1 MIRWLTGAALLALP
15 AAAMAQPPLQE
26 GAVEEQIIFWHVRRP
41 AQEIVVT
48 GSGSLTPSNGD
59 AAQSI
64 AVLQNVERG
73 LGARIENRLRDEA
86 GIVQFRRSDGRSAHP
101 TSQGVTLRGLGGNAS
116 SRALVTLDGVPQAD
130 PFGGWVAWSAYDA
143 INLGGII
150 VARGGGSGAD
160 GPGALAGTIGLHST
174 MADGVSGSAA
184 YGSRDGWDASLSAGG
199 PIGAGEVAF
208 DARYSRGDGFVP
220 VVAGQRGAADRAAPY
235 EQGGA
240 GLRLRFDAGDDSRVE
255 ASVRGFADRRDR
267 GVDFSA
273 SRIDGVDASVR
284 VLHEPADA
292 AQWSALAYV
301 QLRDFET
308 GFASVSAGRN
318 SVAPALMQRI
328 PATGIGAR
336 VELRPLV
343 ADNHPLRIGADWR
356 RTVGRT
362 EEDYFFTGLVP
373 GRHRSAGGSSDVVG
387 AFAEWTSGSAGEGV
401 LLTASGRVDRWSIGE
416 GFRRETNIGGAP
428 ISDARFAP
436 RSGWEASG
444 RIGLR
449 WTSEAVSLRAA
460 GYRGWRLPTLNE
472 LYRPFRVGPDATAA
486 NEALKPERLWG
497 GEIGADWQSGG
508 TKLSA
513 TLFANRLDNAIA
525 NVTLGF
531 GPGNFPGVGFVA
543 PGASYSQRQNLD
555 AIDAK
560 GVEVA
565 AEQRV
570 GPVIARATLGYTDA
584 KVDASGVA
592 AALDGQ
598 RPAQI
603 AKHGASLSLR
613 SDDAGPVGGFATLR
627 YIGKQN
633 EDDLGLLVLRD
644 ALTLDAGL
652 SFALSDAF
660 RVEARGENLFD
671 ELVPASISSAGVI
684 ERATPRTLWIGAR
697 FDF

>member
-1 MIRWLTGAALLALP
+1 MIRLLAGAAALALP
-15 AAAMAQPPLQE
+15 AAAMAQE
-26 GAVEEQIIFWHVRRP
+26 DASGDEIIFGHVFRDP
-41 AQEIVVT
+41 QEIVVK
-48 GSGSLTPSNGD
+48 GAGSLAPSSGD
-59 AAQSI
+59 AVQSI
-64 AVLQNVERG
+64 AVIEDVERG

-86 GIVQFRRSDGRSAHP
+86 GIVQFRRSDSRSAHP

-143 INLGGII
+143 INLGGITLT
-150 VARGGGSGAD
+150 RGGGSGAD
-160 GPGALAGTIGLHST
+160 GAGALAGTIGLHST
-174 MADGVSGSAA
+174 MAEGVSGSAA

-199 PIGAGEVAF
+199 AIGAGEVAV

-235 EQGGA
+235 EQGGV
-240 GLRLRFDAGDDSRVE
+240 GLRLRFDAGDDSRIE

-273 SRIDGVDASVR
+273 SRIDGVDANLR
-284 VLHEPADA
+284 FLREPADA

-308 GFASVSAGRN
+308 GFASVAADRN

-336 VELRPLV
+336 VELRPLI
-343 ADNHPLRIGADWR
+343 ADAHPLRLGADWR

-362 EEDYFFTGLVP
+362 EEDFFFAALVP
-373 GRHRSAGGSSDVVG
+373 RRHRSAGGSSDVVG
-387 AFAEWTSGSAGEGV
+387 AFAEWTKGNADDG
-401 LLTASGRVDRWSIGE
+401 LLFAASGRVDRWWIGE
-416 GFRRETNIGGAP
+416 GFRRENNIGGAP
-428 ISDARFAP
+428 ISDARFAA
-436 RSGWEASG
+436 RSGWEGSG

-449 WTSEAVSLRAA
+449 WTSDALSLRAA

-486 NEALKPERLWG
+486 NETLKPERLWG
-497 GEIGADWQSGG
+497 GEIGAEWQSGG

-513 TLFANRLDNAIA
+513 TLFANRLENVIA

-565 AEQRV
+565 AEQRI
-570 GPVIARATLGYTDA
+570 GPLIARATWAYTDA
-584 KVDASGVA
+584 KVEASGQA

-598 RPAQI
+598 RPAQS

-613 SDDAGPVGGFATLR
+613 SDGAGPVGGFATLR

-671 ELVPASISSAGVI
+671 ELVPASISSAGIV

-697 FDF
+697 FGF